1 MSLAGLPGDYP
12 KMSMRRRPQSKRR
25 RLLKE
30 LVYRY
35 GDSNPGP
42 VAEKRSRRPRWS
54 PVASVFLG
62 FWHGPLGRFRSERP
76 LSCAKFQESFK
87 CIPHRQGRPAAI
99 HRCPKKGNMPT
110 RITLTDRLAE
120 RIAVLAAE
128 AGQPVDAFVER
139 VLQGLV
145 DADIEIRDGI
155 PVFRMPPDAPVLT
168 SADVDR
174 LLHRDLHQ

>member
-1 MSLAGLPGDYP
+1 MVSGCGGFVRVFALTFGSFLVRTAPFVRKVSRIFQVHPASTGAAG
-12 KMSMRRRPQSKRR
+12 R
-25 RLLKE
+25 
-30 LVYRY
+30 
-35 GDSNPGP
+35 
-42 VAEKRSRRPRWS
+42 
-54 PVASVFLG
+54 
-62 FWHGPLGRFRSERP
+62 
-76 LSCAKFQESFK
+76 
-87 CIPHRQGRPAAI
+87 AI
-99 HRCPKKGNMPT
+99 LQVSKKGNMPT
-110 RITLTDRLAE
+110 SITLNDRLAE

-174 LLHRDLHQ
+174 LLHSDRQQ

>member
-1 MSLAGLPGDYP
+1 
-12 KMSMRRRPQSKRR
+12 
-25 RLLKE
+25 
-30 LVYRY
+30 
-35 GDSNPGP
+35 
-42 VAEKRSRRPRWS
+42 VAESRSVGFVGVFARTFGSFSVRTAAFVRKVSRIFQVHP
-54 PVASVFLG
+54 ASTG
-62 FWHGPLGRFRSERP
+62 AAGR
-76 LSCAKFQESFK
+76 
-87 CIPHRQGRPAAI
+87 AI
-99 HRCPKKGNMPT
+99 LQVPKKGNMPT
-110 RITLTDRLAE
+110 SITLNDRLAE

-174 LLHRDLHQ
+174 LLHSDLHQ